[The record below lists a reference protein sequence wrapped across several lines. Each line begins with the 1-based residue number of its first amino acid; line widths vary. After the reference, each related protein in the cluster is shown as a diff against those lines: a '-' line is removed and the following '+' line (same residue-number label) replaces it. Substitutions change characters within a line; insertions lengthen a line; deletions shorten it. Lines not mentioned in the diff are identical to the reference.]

1 MDSASPHS
9 VYYRLFVPYRV
20 SVAFDSATKDT
31 NPPGSAGVG
40 VYNVSQILYVPN
52 KHSPILSCD
61 INRAA
66 FVTKTTT
73 LTFADGVLTGSVI
86 AKPSEVAGFMS
97 IPLDVATAIVAVPGS
112 IVKFRIDTTTQ
123 QKALVDAQKD
133 LIKSQ
138 EARIQELQSLQ
149 KAKQGGGD

>member
-1 MDSASPHS
+1 MLTNHILNPWFLPHS
-9 VYYRLFVPYRV
+9 VYYRLLIPYQV
-20 SVAFDSATKDT
+20 SLTFSATDGGYYK
-31 NPPGSAGVG
+31 S
-40 VYNVSQILYVPN
+40 SQILYVPN

-73 LTFADGVLTGSVI
+73 LTFADGVLTSSVI

-112 IVKFRIDTTTQ
+112 IVKFRIDKTTQ
-123 QKALVDAQKD
+123 EKALVDAQKD

>member
-1 MDSASPHS
+1 MQGSSLRLHLYLLTNNILNPWLLPHS
-9 VYYRLFVPYRV
+9 VYYRLLIPYQV
-20 SVAFDSATKDT
+20 SLTFSATDGGYYK
-31 NPPGSAGVG
+31 S
-40 VYNVSQILYVPN
+40 SQIPYVPN

-112 IVKFRIDTTTQ
+112 IVKFRIDKTTQ
-123 QKALVDAQKD
+123 EKALVDA
-133 LIKSQ
+133 
-138 EARIQELQSLQ
+138 
-149 KAKQGGGD
+149 